1 MSQLGMIIAM
11 AAPGG
16 AASGQQQSPAFM
28 FGWIF
33 IMLGIFYVMLI
44 RPQKKREKER
54 QALLAAVKS
63 GDRIVF
69 SGGILG
75 VVTNVKEKTLAVKI
89 ADNVK
94 IEIGRGAVS
103 QILSKGEKPEDEST

>member
-1 MSQLGMIIAM
+1 MFYSSLFLAM

-16 AASGQQQSPAFM
+16 GGSQQSPAFN
-28 FGWIF
+28 FGWIA
-33 IMLGIFYVMLI
+33 IMLAIFYFILI
-44 RPQKKREKER
+44 RPQQKREKER
-54 QALLAAVKS
+54 RALLEAVKS

-75 VVTNVKEKTLAVKI
+75 VVTNVKDKILTVKI

-94 IEIGRGAVS
+94 IEVS
-103 QILSKGEKPEDEST
+103 RAGVTQILSKGDQPEAAE